1 MGRNRHHVWWPR
13 KDYKS
18 EVEKKFRN
26 LPCNILWIDEMAH
39 RLLHIY
45 TEPPRKPKVSD
56 MWQAINLHK
65 KGLCSCNR

>member
-1 MGRNRHHVWWPR
+1 MGKNRHHCFWPR

-26 LPCNILWIDEMAH
+26 LPCNIVWIDEMAH
-39 RLLHIY
+39 RLLHICS
-45 TEPPRKPKVSD
+45 EPPRKPSIHE
-56 MWQAINLHK
+56 MHQAVHNHN